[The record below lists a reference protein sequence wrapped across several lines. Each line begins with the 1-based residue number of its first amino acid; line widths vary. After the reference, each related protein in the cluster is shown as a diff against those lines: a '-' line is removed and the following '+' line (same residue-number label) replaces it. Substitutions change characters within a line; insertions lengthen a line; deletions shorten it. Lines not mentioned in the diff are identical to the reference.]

1 MGDRRNAL
9 YWAIGWWFA
18 RRYMR
23 RRAAAAFA
31 GVTAGASARR
41 NRIGAV
47 LGGIALV
54 GVIAGAFVVWRK
66 LAARPAEPELTPSTD
81 GAPPTP
87 VAASAPAAPA
97 PTVPEPP
104 PAPA

>member
-1 MGDRRNAL
+1 MSDRRNAL

-23 RRAAAAFA
+23 RRASAALA

-41 NRIGAV
+41 NRMGGVLAAV
-47 LGGIALV
+47 ALV
-54 GVIAGAFVVWRK
+54 GAIAGAFVIWRK
-66 LAARPAEPELTPSTD
+66 LAARPAEPEQLPSTD
-81 GAPPTP
+81 GGRPSP
-87 VAASAPAAPA
+87 VAAPAPAAPE
-97 PTVPEPP
+97 PEAP